1 MSDVCPVVCRRAEFR
16 AAASVFPSFFAPSF
30 FAGLFAFPAI
40 LSPFA
45 KTGEFYRK
53 ALTMPLIFL
62 IIKQDKNTLKIRIHR
77 RKTNGFPQASLL
89 AARAGGSG
97 EKKSEISRKSADKPP
112 GKAREESEGESG
124 KEKS

>member
-16 AAASVFPSFFAPSF
+16 AAASVYPSFFAPSF
-30 FAGLFAFPAI
+30 FAGLFAFTAI

-77 RKTNGFPQASLL
+77 GKTKAFPRASLS
-89 AARAGGSG
+89 AVQGGRKRG
-97 EKKSEISRKSADKPP
+97 EEVGNQSEI
-112 GKAREESEGESG
+112 G
-124 KEKS
+124 